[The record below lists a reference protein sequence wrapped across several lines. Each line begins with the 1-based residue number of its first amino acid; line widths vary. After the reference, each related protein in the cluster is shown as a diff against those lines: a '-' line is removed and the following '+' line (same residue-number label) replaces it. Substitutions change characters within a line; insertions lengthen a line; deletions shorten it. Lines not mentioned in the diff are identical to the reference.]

1 MDLCWQKKKKEEK
14 VGEYSSLSII
24 GKKKKKK
31 DQVGHN
37 LQRITAHFL
46 ILSILSWPKNS
57 FELFCNVLWK
67 NPNEVFDQPSNI
79 LMN

>member
-1 MDLCWQKKKKEEK
+1 MPFSLTKKKKDEK
-14 VGEYSSLSII
+14 VREYSSLSTIVKK
-24 GKKKKKK
+24 GKG
-31 DQVGHN
+31 QVGHD
-37 LQRITAHFL
+37 LQRIIAHFL